1 MKINTLMCSYF
12 INNVTPSPT
21 TSHQEAGLEDSHA
34 LKLLTGLWKVGEK
47 KKRKETCLQVKK
59 QSVFMHSF
67 QQGFLGCNGQS
78 KQARTLEELED
89 T

>member
-1 MKINTLMCSYF
+1 MCSYF

-21 TSHQEAGLEDSHA
+21 TSHQETGLEDSHA

-47 KKRKETCLQVKK
+47 KKKKKETCLQVKK

-67 QQGFLGCNGQS
+67 RQGFLGSNGQS
-78 KQARTLEELED
+78 KQAWTLEELED